1 MAMAQDNTVPAG
13 GVSGAGVDSGS
24 ASGAL
29 LDIRGVTVNFGGN
42 RAVDNVSL
50 PVHEGSLTG
59 LIGPNGAGKTTLF
72 NVISG
77 LLSPSSGSVYLEGRN
92 ISKVSPNKR
101 AHLGLSR
108 TFQRLELFTS
118 LTVREN
124 IQVAGEIS
132 RRMKGGYFHIQRET
146 DRIIE
151 LIDLG
156 DVANSEV
163 TEIPTGLARVVE
175 MGRALM
181 NNPTVLLLDE
191 PASGQTEEETQD
203 FGKLL
208 LRLKE
213 EGTTIFLVE
222 HDMALV
228 MSVCDIIHVLD
239 FGQIIARGA
248 PQEIQT
254 MPEVL
259 DAYLGS
265 HEMI

>member
-1 MAMAQDNTVPAG
+1 M
-13 GVSGAGVDSGS
+13 DS
-24 ASGAL
+24 ADTMNDADLL

-42 RAVDNVSL
+42 RAVDDVSL
-50 PVHEGSLTG
+50 PVRQGSLTG

-72 NVISG
+72 NVVSG
-77 LLSPSSGSVYLEGRN
+77 LLSPSAGSVFLDGRN
-92 ISKVSPNKR
+92 ISKLSPNRR

-132 RRMKGGYFHIQRET
+132 RRMKGGYFHVQRET
-146 DRIIE
+146 DRILE
-151 LIDLG
+151 LIDLVE
-156 DVANSEV
+156 VADSEV

-181 NNPTVLLLDE
+181 NHPSVLLLDE
-191 PASGQTEEETQD
+191 PASGQTEEETSQ
-203 FGKLL
+203 FGRLL
-208 LRLKE
+208 LRLKS
-213 EGTTIFLVE
+213 EGATIFLVE

-228 MSVCDIIHVLD
+228 MNVCDMVHVMD
-239 FGQIIARGA
+239 FGHIIGRGT
-248 PQEIQT
+248 PQEVQA

-259 DAYLGS
+259 DAYLGT
-265 HEMI
+265 HEVI

>member
-1 MAMAQDNTVPAG
+1 VITMAAADV
-13 GVSGAGVDSGS
+13 
-24 ASGAL
+24 L
-29 LDIRGVTVNFGGN
+29 LDVQGVTVNFGGN
-42 RAVDNVSL
+42 RAVDDVSL
-50 PVHEGSLTG
+50 PVAQGSLTG

-72 NVISG
+72 NVVSG
-77 LLSPSSGSVYLEGRN
+77 LLSPSAGSIHLEGRN
-92 ISKVSPNKR
+92 ISKLSPNKR
-101 AHLGLSR
+101 AHLGISR

-132 RRMKGGYFHIQRET
+132 RRMRGGYSHIQKET
-146 DRIIE
+146 DRVIE

-156 DVANSEV
+156 DVADSEV

-181 NNPTVLLLDE
+181 NNPKVLLLDE
-191 PASGQTEEETQD
+191 PASGQTEEETRE

-228 MSVCDIIHVLD
+228 MSVCDKIHVLD
-239 FGQIIARGA
+239 FGKIIARGEA
-248 PQEIQT
+248 EEIQT

>member
-1 MAMAQDNTVPAG
+1 MTDRALN
-13 GVSGAGVDSGS
+13 S
-24 ASGAL
+24 ADLL

-42 RAVDNVSL
+42 RAVDDVSL
-50 PVHEGSLTG
+50 PVSQNSLTG

-72 NVISG
+72 NVVSG
-77 LLSPSSGSVYLEGRN
+77 LLSPSSGSVHLDGRN
-92 ISKVSPNKR
+92 ISKLSPNRR

-132 RRMKGGYFHIQRET
+132 RRMKGGYFHVQRET
-146 DRIIE
+146 DRILE
-151 LIDLG
+151 LIDLVE
-156 DVANSEV
+156 VADSEV

-181 NNPTVLLLDE
+181 NNPRVLLLDE
-191 PASGQTEEETQD
+191 PASGQTEEETSQ
-203 FGKLL
+203 FGRLL
-208 LRLKE
+208 LRLKD
-213 EGTTIFLVE
+213 EGATVFLVE

-228 MSVCDIIHVLD
+228 MNVCDVVHVMD
-239 FGQIIARGA
+239 FGSIIGRGT
-248 PQEIQT
+248 PQEVQA

-259 DAYLGS
+259 DAYLGT
-265 HEMI
+265 HEVI